1 MGKGGRLLKTR
12 AFFGPSDLFLSIE
25 MTSPWR
31 PIGQKYHLSHG
42 GLDETLVGGQ
52 SFAWTS
58 LPDNIWTG
66 VITRS
71 VVELRWKEGQLCWRH
86 AGGEAITEE
95 SILDY
100 LWLDDSYTRAVDE
113 LPWRTDS
120 VLKNAIHGFPGLRI
134 LRQPLDEVLLV
145 FLLSS
150 AKSIPQIRQLCRKI
164 HKLLGEDLGGENYAF
179 PGWPSLS
186 ALSESDARALGMGYR
201 AKYLVGTAGFL
212 QERPGFLENIREKP
226 YEEAHKLLMEL
237 PGVGPKVADCV
248 LLFGGEKTEAFPI
261 DTWIL
266 QSLQKQYGMRGWT
279 VGQMREFARIH
290 FGSHAGLA
298 QQFLFSQ
305 QRNLGKREPVI
316 AKKSNNGLSNPR

>member
-1 MGKGGRLLKTR
+1 
-12 AFFGPSDLFLSIE
+12 

-31 PIGQKYHLSHG
+31 PIGQKHLLSLA

-66 VITRS
+66 VIDRS
-71 VVELRWKEGQLCWRH
+71 VVDLKWTEGQLSWRQ
-86 AGGEAITEE
+86 AGGAAITKE

-100 LWLDDSYTRAVDE
+100 LWLDDSYKTAVDN
-113 LPWRTDS
+113 LPWRTDE
-120 VLKNAIHGFPGLRI
+120 VLKKAIEGFPGLRI

-164 HKLLGEDLGGENYAF
+164 HRLFGEDLGGESYAF
-179 PGWPSLS
+179 PGWQSLS
-186 ALSESDARALGMGYR
+186 ALSESDARELGMGYR
-201 AKYLVGTAGFL
+201 AKYLVGTAEFL
-212 QERPGFLENIREKP
+212 QERHGFLETVREKP
-226 YEEAHKLLMEL
+226 YEEAHRLLMQL

-248 LLFGGEKTEAFPI
+248 LLFGGKKTEAFPI

-305 QRNLGKREPVI
+305 QRNLGKREVLI
-316 AKKSNNGLSNPR
+316 G

>member
-1 MGKGGRLLKTR
+1 
-12 AFFGPSDLFLSIE
+12 

-31 PIGQKYHLSHG
+31 PIGQKHLLSLA

-66 VITRS
+66 VIDRS
-71 VVELRWKEGQLCWRH
+71 VVDLKWTEGQLSWRQ
-86 AGGEAITEE
+86 AGGAAITKE

-100 LWLDDSYTRAVDE
+100 LWLDDSYKTAVDN
-113 LPWRTDS
+113 LPWRTDE
-120 VLKNAIHGFPGLRI
+120 VLKKAIEGFPGLRI

-164 HKLLGEDLGGENYAF
+164 HRLFGEDLGGESYAF
-179 PGWPSLS
+179 PGWQSLS
-186 ALSESDARALGMGYR
+186 ALSESDARELGMGYR
-201 AKYLVGTAGFL
+201 AKYLVGTAEFL
-212 QERPGFLENIREKP
+212 QERHGFLETVREKP
-226 YEEAHKLLMEL
+226 YEEAHRLLMQL

-248 LLFGGEKTEAFPI
+248 LLFGGKKTEAFPI

-266 QSLQKQYGMRGWT
+266 QSLQKQYGMRSWT
-279 VGQMREFARIH
+279 AGQMREFARIH
-290 FGSHAGLA
+290 FGPHAGLA

-305 QRNLGKREPVI
+305 QRNLGKREVLI
-316 AKKSNNGLSNPR
+316 G